1 MKQLFLFAICFS
13 GFVVYGKSQQKSMLT
28 DTIKVILENDKVK
41 VTEYS
46 SAPGKDICGKGRHTH
61 PPHLSIFLTDAGARL
76 VMPDGKTQDFNLK
89 AGHALWSE
97 AETHMVVNNGN
108 KPAKVYIIEL
118 K

>member
-13 GFVVYGKSQQKSMLT
+13 GFVVYGKDQQHGTLA
-28 DTIKVILENDKVK
+28 DTIRVILENDKVK

-61 PPHLSIFLTDAGARL
+61 PPHLSIFLTDARARL
-76 VMPDGKTQDFNLK
+76 IMADGKTQDFDLK
-89 AGHALWSE
+89 AGHTLWSG

-108 KPAKVYIIEL
+108 EPAKVYLVEL